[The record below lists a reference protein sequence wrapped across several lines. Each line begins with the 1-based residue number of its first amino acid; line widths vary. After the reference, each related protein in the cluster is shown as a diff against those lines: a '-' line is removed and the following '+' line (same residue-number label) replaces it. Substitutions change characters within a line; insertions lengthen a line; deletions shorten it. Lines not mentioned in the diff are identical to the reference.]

1 MSWHLVSWHFYWKWE
16 TSLTMHCPIIR
27 WLWITILVYFYVR
40 NTNFE
45 KKSCVLT
52 AVWFLIE
59 WAWSLFRHGFFNPII
74 SFIRN
79 TDKKGTFELKNHLV
93 LGLRTLLD
101 VLARIL
107 IFGCYLYVSH
117 DGNFPAWI
125 ATVAYYI
132 CFLILLIPNLL
143 IARVSYRSKQLYCEL
158 VICHSIVDKWIGRQ
172 SLLLL

>member
-1 MSWHLVSWHFYWKWE
+1 M
-16 TSLTMHCPIIR
+16 
-27 WLWITILVYFYVR
+27 
-40 NTNFE
+40 
-45 KKSCVLT
+45 
-52 AVWFLIE
+52 
-59 WAWSLFRHGFFNPII
+59 I
-74 SFIRN
+74 SIIRN

-143 IARVSYRSKQLYCEL
+143 IARVSFRSKELYCKLSFHCRQMDWQAIATPAVTIFGMFCMTLWEAFSATTIMTPSMRRIETRRDGATCPL
-158 VICHSIVDKWIGRQ
+158 LSSSSSTSSPTLSFSSCQDKI
-172 SLLLL
+172 SF

>member
-59 WAWSLFRHGFFNPII
+59 WANSCMLPFICLVPASTNCVCSPPSLVTLPPLPHPHKRVTLR
-74 SFIRN
+74 SFQ
-79 TDKKGTFELKNHLV
+79 LV
-93 LGLRTLLD
+93 PYLLQD
-101 VLARIL
+101 ITKYRKHCHCPEMSWDQNNWWEWVAAE
-107 IFGCYLYVSH
+107 
-117 DGNFPAWI
+117 NWI
-125 ATVAYYI
+125 AGPWP
-132 CFLILLIPNLL
+132 L
-143 IARVSYRSKQLYCEL
+143 
-158 VICHSIVDKWIGRQ
+158 
-172 SLLLL
+172 

>member
-1 MSWHLVSWHFYWKWE
+1 ML
-16 TSLTMHCPIIR
+16 
-27 WLWITILVYFYVR
+27 
-40 NTNFE
+40 
-45 KKSCVLT
+45 
-52 AVWFLIE
+52 
-59 WAWSLFRHGFFNPII
+59 SLFRQGCFNPII

-79 TDKKGTFELKNHLV
+79 TDKKGTFELKNHFV

-143 IARVSYRSKQLYCEL
+143 IARVSVRSKELY
-158 VICHSIVDKWIGRQ
+158 
-172 SLLLL
+172 